1 MVWKLDDKKQLIPVA
16 IQIGITDYNNTQLIS
31 GTVNEGD
38 TLVIAATT
46 PGQGS
51 VGRSA
56 SAGIRRTGGPA
67 SRAGKDRSMNPRE
80 IIRVALRALAR
91 NKLRT
96 VLTMLGIIIGVG
108 AVICTVAIGQG
119 ASAQVQQQIQSLG
132 DNIIMVFAGSVN
144 TGGVRMGNGATK
156 SLVNDDADAILQHVP
171 NVTMISPIAGASVQ
185 VVNGNQNWLT
195 RANGTSQ
202 DITQIR
208 NWPVVQGS
216 MFSERDVNMAAN
228 VCVLG
233 NTVAQQLFGDQD
245 PVGQV
250 IRVQNL
256 PFRVLGRSSD
266 QGAKQQSG
274 RIKTTCCSC
283 PTPRCRRRFP
293 ESVGCRWSWSPPR
306 HRQAMSQV
314 QNSIAALL
322 RQRHHLRPGE
332 DDDFI
337 IRSPNE
343 MAQAAE
349 ATSLVMTFLLAGI
362 ASISLLV
369 GGIGIMNIML
379 VSVTERTREIGVRMA
394 VGATEQDVQAQFLSE
409 ALVLSSLGGIA
420 GIALGMVASAIIS
433 NVLHWTTVV
442 SILSIV
448 VAVVFSAGVGIVFG
462 YYPARRAA
470 RLDPIEA
477 LRYE

>member
-1 MVWKLDDKKQLIPVA
+1 
-16 IQIGITDYNNTQLIS
+16 
-31 GTVNEGD
+31 
-38 TLVIAATT
+38 
-46 PGQGS
+46 
-51 VGRSA
+51 
-56 SAGIRRTGGPA
+56 
-67 SRAGKDRSMNPRE
+67 MNPRE

-96 VLTMLGIIIGVG
+96 ILTMLGIIIGVG
-108 AVICTVAIGQG
+108 AVIGTVAIGQG
-119 ASAQVQQQIQSLG
+119 ASAQVQQQIQALG
-132 DNIIMVFAGSVN
+132 DNMIMVFAGSVN
-144 TGGVRMGNGATK
+144 TGGVRMGNGANKT
-156 SLVNDDADAILQHVP
+156 LTDDDAQAVLQHVP
-171 NVTMISPIAGASVQ
+171 NVVMVSPIVGSSVQ

-195 RANGTSQ
+195 RATGASA

-208 NWPVVQGS
+208 NWPVVSGS
-216 MFSERDVNMAAN
+216 MFSERDVDMAAN
-228 VCVLG
+228 VSVLG

-245 PVGQV
+245 PVGQM

-256 PFRVLGRSSD
+256 PFRV
-266 QGAKQQSG
+266 
-274 RIKTTCCSC
+274 
-283 PTPRCRRRFP
+283 
-293 ESVGCRWSWSPPR
+293 VG
-306 HRQAMSQV
+306 V
-314 QNSIAALL
+314 LLTKGQNSNGQDQDDTMFIPYTTVQKKISGISWVQMIMVSTASQDAMAPAQSAISALL

-349 ATSLVMTFLLAGI
+349 ATSLAMTVLLGII

-379 VSVTERTREIGVRMA
+379 VSVTERTREIGIRMA
-394 VGATEQDVQAQFLSE
+394 VGATEQDVQWQFLSE

-420 GIALGMVASAIIS
+420 GIALGIVASALITRF
-433 NVLHWTTVV
+433 VHWSTFV
-442 SILSIV
+442 SPLSVV
-448 VAVVFSAGVGIVFG
+448 VAALFSAGVGIFFG
-462 YYPARRAA
+462 YYPARKAA

>member
-1 MVWKLDDKKQLIPVA
+1 
-16 IQIGITDYNNTQLIS
+16 
-31 GTVNEGD
+31 
-38 TLVIAATT
+38 
-46 PGQGS
+46 
-51 VGRSA
+51 
-56 SAGIRRTGGPA
+56 
-67 SRAGKDRSMNPRE
+67 MNFRE

-96 VLTMLGIIIGVG
+96 ILTMLGIIIGVG
-108 AVICTVAIGQG
+108 AVIGTVAIGQG
-119 ASAQVQQQIQSLG
+119 ASAQVQQQIQALG
-132 DNIIMVFAGSVN
+132 NNIVMVFSGSVN
-144 TGGVRMGNGATK
+144 TGGVRMGSGATK
-156 SLVNDDADAILQHVP
+156 TLTADDATAILQHVP
-171 NVTMISPIAGASVQ
+171 NVQMVSPIVGSSVQ

-208 NWPVVQGS
+208 NWPVVSGS
-216 MFSERDVNMAAN
+216 MFSERDVDMAAN

-245 PVGQV
+245 PVGQM

-256 PFRVLGRSSD
+256 PFRVLGVLQTKGQNANGQD
-266 QGAKQQSG
+266 QDDTMIMPYTTVQKKISG
-274 RIKTTCCSC
+274 ISWIQMAMV
-283 PTPRCRRRFP
+283 
-293 ESVGCRWSWSPPR
+293 SVTS
-306 HRQAMSQV
+306 QDAMAPA
-314 QNSIAALL
+314 QNAISALL
-322 RQRHHLRPGE
+322 RQRHHLRAGE

-349 ATSLVMTFLLAGI
+349 ATSLAMTVLLGII

-379 VSVTERTREIGVRMA
+379 VSVTERTREIGIRMA
-394 VGATEQDVQAQFLSE
+394 VGATEQDVQRQFLSE
-409 ALVLSSLGGIA
+409 AVVLSSIGGIA
-420 GIALGMVASAIIS
+420 GIVLGVVASGLITRF
-433 NVLHWTTVV
+433 VHWSTFV
-442 SILSIV
+442 SPLSVV
-448 VAVVFSAGVGIVFG
+448 VAAFFSAGVGIFFG
-462 YYPARRAA
+462 YYPARKAA